1 MGQQENS
8 QPSLLVS
15 SCHSWI
21 LLGWF
26 ADHCSN
32 QRPQGDVW
40 QQHWRIP
47 CNMFFFSRHGTAWVH
62 VKIES
67 IEGASETMVY
77 HHDLLSDTPLYQW
90 HSIMVSWYHGC
101 LWNNGFSTSHGFL
114 LSTRHGVSSLVDI
127 SCPTGDLTP
136 RHMRPSTQDGATTV
150 LEKPG
155 MPDARPKSEGSFF

>member
-1 MGQQENS
+1 MPLLNS
-8 QPSLLVS
+8 SRLIRWSLFESKTSGRRLAATLTYS
-15 SCHSWI
+15 M
-21 LLGWF
+21 
-26 ADHCSN
+26 
-32 QRPQGDVW
+32 
-40 QQHWRIP
+40 QHV
-47 CNMFFFSRHGTAWVH
+47 FFSRHGTAWVH